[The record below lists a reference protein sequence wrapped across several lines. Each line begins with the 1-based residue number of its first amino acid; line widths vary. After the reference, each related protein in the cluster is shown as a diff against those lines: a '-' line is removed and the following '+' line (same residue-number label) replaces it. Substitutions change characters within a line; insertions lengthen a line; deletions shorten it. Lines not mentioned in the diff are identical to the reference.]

1 MCIRLTSGAV
11 SIALPSAAVQR
22 MAPDGQLWA
31 ISSTSSALARICS
44 GSGVIKVLVG
54 HQVLTEENKGRVLE
68 YINGLNERLEAFKYV
83 ATQDGHLELK
93 CSLVADEAHFDPEL
107 ILVMLLNVIQPHLES
122 EVLRLP
128 AVVGG
133 PVGVNAGN
141 EETAE

>member
-1 MCIRLTSGAV
+1 MQAGGQQQYVQVLLND
-11 SIALPSAAVQR
+11 SIY
-22 MAPDGQLWA
+22 
-31 ISSTSSALARICS
+31 
-44 GSGVIKVLVG
+44 GVIKVLVG
-54 HQVLTEENKGRVLE
+54 HKVLTEENKGRVLE

-141 EETAE
+141 EGTPE